1 MTVTYTARVANARFC
16 GFSKL
21 LLVWKGS
28 IYKVLYKEFL
38 AFFAMYAAISTTYRW
53 AETQEGLQ
61 DVMKNTVPMEKKSV
75 SFHSF
80 RFLLHDDQK
89 RYFEK
94 LAIYCNH
101 YASLIP
107 MSFVLG
113 EVWRCSA
120 LQCDIRL
127 ISPWWG
133 LWLDVMSQQQ
143 KVCVTLC
150 KITKLSWT
158 QTLEIHKHTHT
169 YLQLFFC
176 CWRWLERMTS
186 LISLITVEQ
195 TLDLLFENHSI
206 PRKLVKYCLYTVAT
220 ATYRCFAVDYN
231 VLQLIILINQ

>member
-1 MTVTYTARVANARFC
+1 MNSHQVFHPQVCWLFSSAPPFSSASESTDCNQWRSPTQLEWQTPDSVVSPNCCWSGKVASTRFC
-16 GFSKL
+16 TRSSWPSSPCTLPSAPPTGEQRLKKGFRTWWRIQYQ
-21 LLVWKGS
+21 WK
-28 IYKVLYKEFL
+28 
-38 AFFAMYAAISTTYRW
+38 
-53 AETQEGLQ
+53 
-61 DVMKNTVPMEKKSV
+61 KKSV

-150 KITKLSWT
+150 KITKLLWT
-158 QTLEIHKHTHT
+158 QTLEIHTHTHT
-169 YLQLFFC
+169 HIYSC
-176 CWRWLERMTS
+176 S
-186 LISLITVEQ
+186 SAAGG
-195 TLDLLFENHSI
+195 D
-206 PRKLVKYCLYTVAT
+206 
-220 ATYRCFAVDYN
+220 
-231 VLQLIILINQ
+231 